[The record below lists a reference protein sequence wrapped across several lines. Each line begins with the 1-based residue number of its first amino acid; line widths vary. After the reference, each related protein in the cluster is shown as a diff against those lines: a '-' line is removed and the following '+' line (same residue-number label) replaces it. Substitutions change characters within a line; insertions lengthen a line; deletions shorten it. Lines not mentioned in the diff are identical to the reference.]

1 MGFVVESLQK
11 IEVDDAAL
19 MNAKESTGENSFVD
33 TQIARRQKFRPIGK
47 REYRIIA
54 FSVQTRNI
62 LDGKWQV
69 VFEVEMRER

>member
-1 MGFVVESLQK
+1 MGFVVKSLQK

-19 MNAKESTGENSFVD
+19 VNAEESLGENGFVD
-33 TQIARRQKFRPIGK
+33 TQITRRQKFCPIRE